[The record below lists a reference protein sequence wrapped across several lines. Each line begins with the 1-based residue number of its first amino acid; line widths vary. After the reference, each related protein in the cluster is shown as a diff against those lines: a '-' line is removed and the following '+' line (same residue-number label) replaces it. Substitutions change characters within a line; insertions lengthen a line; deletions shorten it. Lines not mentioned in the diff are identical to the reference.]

1 MSLKRYMTL
10 GIMSGTSCDGLD
22 MAFCEFWID
31 KKGWNYKLKKTITIP
46 YSRKW
51 KNKLLNCNKIDSYK
65 LEKLDLDFGNFIAK
79 SITNF
84 INKSKIKPILISSHG
99 HTVFHNP
106 KDKISVQI
114 GNGQLIFSK
123 VKIPVVY
130 NFRQLDI
137 LMGGQ
142 GAPLVPFGE
151 KFLFTNYDYCINI
164 GGILNITD
172 LIKNKIIAYDVCAAN
187 LVLNYLSRK
196 IKLEYDKNGIK
207 ASKGKLIE
215 KLFNELNTLKYYKK
229 KNPKSLDVIFV
240 EKKIIPLLLQY
251 KVEDMLFTYTEHIA
265 YQLNNS
271 LKKEN
276 AKILLTGGGTFNK
289 YLVKRI
295 KYLDNLNCNFFVPE
309 KKLINFKESLIFGFL
324 GLFKFLNKK
333 NVLKS
338 VTGAKIST
346 SSGILIK

>member
-1 MSLKRYMTL
+1 MSLKKYMTL

-31 KKGWNYKLKKTITIP
+31 KKGWNYSLKKTITIL

-51 KNKLLNCNKIDSYK
+51 KKKLLNCNKIDSYK
-65 LEKLDLDFGNFIAK
+65 LQKLDLDFGNFIAK
-79 SITNF
+79 SIKNF
-84 INKSKIKPILISSHG
+84 IAKSKIKPTLISSHG

-106 KDKISVQI
+106 KDKISLQI
-114 GNGQLIFSK
+114 GNGELIFSK
-123 VKIPVVY
+123 VNIPVVY
-130 NFRQLDI
+130 DFRQLDI

-151 KFLFTNYDYCINI
+151 KSLFNNYDYCINI
-164 GGILNITD
+164 GGILNITH
-172 LIKNKIIAYDVCAAN
+172 LNKNKTIAYDVCPAN

-196 IKLEYDKNGIK
+196 LKLEYDKDGIK
-207 ASKGKLIE
+207 ASKGKLIVE
-215 KLFNELNTLKYYKK
+215 LFSKLNALKYYKK

-240 EKKIIPLLLQY
+240 EKKIIPLLVKY

-271 LKKEN
+271 LKKKN
-276 AKILLTGGGTFNK
+276 AKILITGGGTFNK
-289 YLVKRI
+289 YLMQRI
-295 KYLDNLNCNFFVPE
+295 KLLNNLNSNFIVPT
-309 KKLINFKESLIFGFL
+309 KNLINFKEALIFGFL
-324 GLFKFLNKK
+324 GLLKFLNKK